1 MKRVRVYLQIL
12 TNLILTI
19 ALVLLIVFVLPKALH
34 FFLPFVIGFIISLI
48 ANPLVRFMEKRI
60 KIVRKHGSAIIIVL
74 VLAAVVGVIYLAISL
89 IVHEAVSL
97 IQDIPNI
104 VNAVTAFFDTLSK
117 ELSGVIDKLPEGIQK
132 MFDNMNTT
140 ITEYI
145 TGFVGSMSLP
155 TLSDAG
161 GYVKDIANFF
171 LNFVITILASYFII
185 AEHDKLAVALSR
197 VVPESLKN
205 TWHLVTDNFRNAVG
219 GYFKAQFKIMWII
232 TLILFVVFEIL
243 RVNYSFLL
251 ALLIAFLDLLPV
263 FGTGTVLWP
272 WIVVDIVN
280 GSYKRAIVLALL
292 YVGCLLVKQLLQP
305 KMVGD
310 SIGVSPF
317 AALFFMFVGYQFSG
331 VIGMILGIPVGMIL
345 ISFYKLGMFDRLIQ
359 GFKII
364 AADLNNFRKF

>member
-1 MKRVRVYLQIL
+1 MQKVKVYLQIL
-12 TNLILTI
+12 TNLLLT
-19 ALVLLIVFVLPKALH
+19 AVLMLLIIFVLPKLLR
-34 FFLPFVIGFIISLI
+34 FFMPFVIGFIISLI
-48 ANPLVRFMEKRI
+48 ANPVVKFMEKKI

-74 VLAAVVGVIYLAISL
+74 VLASVVGLIYLAVSL
-89 IVHEAVSL
+89 IIHEAVSL
-97 IQDIPNI
+97 VQDIPNI

-117 ELSGVIDKLPEGIQK
+117 ELSGVLVKLPEGLQK
-132 MFDNMNTT
+132 AFGNINAT
-140 ITEYI
+140 ITEYV
-145 TGFVGSMSLP
+145 TEFVGSISLP

-161 GYVKDIANFF
+161 SYVKNIANFF
-171 LNFVITILASYFII
+171 LQFIITILASYFII
-185 AEHDKLAVALSR
+185 AEQDKLAVTVSR
-197 VVPESLKN
+197 IVPESVKK

-243 RVNYSFLL
+243 HVNYSFLL

-263 FGTGTVLWP
+263 FGTGTVLGP

-280 GSYKRAIVLALL
+280 GNYKRAIVLAFL
-292 YVGCLLVKQLLQP
+292 YLGCLLVKQLLQP

-317 AALFFMFVGYQFSG
+317 AALIFMFVGYQFSG
-331 VIGMILGIPVGMIL
+331 VVGMILGIPVGMVL
-345 ISFYKLGMFDRLIQ
+345 ISFYRLGMFDRLIR

-364 AADLNNFRKF
+364 ATDLNNFRKF